1 MLKNVPW
8 ALDISIQNKQVLV
21 KKWYTS
27 RCYLIKSKILYFQDK
42 NFIYKFLE
50 STLQGHW
57 LTDPNLFDP
66 KQCIL
71 L

>member
-50 STLQGHW
+50 STLQGH
-57 LTDPNLFDP
+57 
-66 KQCIL
+66 
-71 L
+71 